1 MDLKEVAEAAEKR
14 LPVVCEGAVY
24 KEILEYTRW
33 FDNNRNK
40 MLSVVL
46 LDKNG
51 GSRVRVL
58 ASKVT
63 LAESGSKDGKDTV
76 E

>member
-1 MDLKEVAEAAEKR
+1 MDLKEVAEAAERR
-14 LPVVCEGAVY
+14 LPVVYDGAIY
-24 KEILEYTRW
+24 TEIVEYIRW

-51 GSRVRVL
+51 ISRVRVL
-58 ASKVT
+58 ASKVS
-63 LAESGSKDGKDTV
+63 LAESGQ
-76 E
+76 

>member
-1 MDLKEVAEAAEKR
+1 MNLKEVAEAAEKR
-14 LPVVCEGAVY
+14 LPVVYAGAIY

-33 FDNNRNK
+33 FDINRNK

-46 LDKNG
+46 LDMNG
-51 GSRVRVL
+51 RTTVRVL
-58 ASKVT
+58 ASKVK
-63 LAESGSKDGKDTV
+63 LAEVS

>member
-14 LPVVCEGAVY
+14 LPVVYEGANY
-24 KEILEYTRW
+24 AEIVEYIRW
-33 FDNNRNK
+33 FDSNRNK

-51 GSRVRVL
+51 STRVRAL
-58 ASKVT
+58 ASKVS
-63 LAESGSKDGKDTV
+63 LV
-76 E
+76 EVEK

>member
-1 MDLKEVAEAAEKR
+1 MDLKEVAEAAERR
-14 LPVVCEGAVY
+14 LPVVYDGAIY
-24 KEILEYTRW
+24 TEIVEYIRW

-51 GSRVRVL
+51 STRVRAL
-58 ASKVT
+58 ASKVS
-63 LAESGSKDGKDTV
+63 LAETV
-76 E
+76 

>member
-14 LPVVCEGAVY
+14 LPVIYEGAVY
-24 KEILEYTRW
+24 KEILEYIRW
-33 FDNNRNK
+33 FDNNRNR

-58 ASKVT
+58 ASKVS
-63 LAESGSKDGKDTV
+63 LAES
-76 E
+76 EQ

>member
-14 LPVVCEGAVY
+14 LPVVYKGAVY
-24 KEILEYTRW
+24 KEIVEYIRW
-33 FDNNRNK
+33 FDANHNR
-40 MLSVVL
+40 MFSVVL

-58 ASKVT
+58 ASEVS
-63 LAESGSKDGKDTV
+63 LAEEVMK
-76 E
+76 